1 MLRIFIITLLA
12 AFTLT
17 ATDWSCYENYET
29 YQKCKIV
36 KKVIKQNRG
45 DVPDYVFKD
54 AAKGYLERPSKYQI
68 NQNEEW
74 LFYHSDFDEK
84 RKRKHHD

>member
-1 MLRIFIITLLA
+1 MLKILTFTLLA
-12 AFTLT
+12 ALTLT
-17 ATDWSCYENYET
+17 ATDVSCYENYEA
-29 YQKCKIV
+29 YQKCKKV

-45 DVPDYVFKD
+45 DVPDYVLRD
-54 AAKGYLERPSKYQI
+54 AAKGYLERPSKYKMD
-68 NQNEEW
+68 QNEEW